1 MRLRPV
7 GLVAGNQLRLLECG
21 AEFFPALIAAFDAAK
36 VEIHLETYMF
46 ADDQTGVSIKAA
58 LLRAATRGVV
68 VYVITDWIGT
78 GRAQSTR
85 LDRDLRAGGVHHRSF
100 NPWFRRGLARTH
112 RKLCVVDRDLA
123 FIGGLNINDD
133 MISDDATRSV
143 LPEPRWDFAV
153 KIHGPLVRLMHL
165 ETEAQWLRL
174 GSLKLRARWELFRE
188 TRSAREA
195 GNGSGAL
202 AGLVIRDNLRN
213 RRTIQR
219 VTLQAL
225 GSARHSAILAT
236 PYFAPGRKL
245 RDALAQAAARGI
257 DVTLLLGV
265 GQFRM
270 QDAVAHSFYPNLLQ
284 CGVKVV
290 EFRRTQ
296 LHAKVAVVDD
306 DWATV
311 GSSNYDGL
319 SLFLNQE
326 ANIVIR
332 DKAFAGRLRAH
343 IEQAVSDSATI
354 APEDFAHVGRLA
366 RIWYGAAYFCY
377 RGLLRIA
384 TLGRYS

>member
-1 MRLRPV
+1 
-7 GLVAGNQLRLLECG
+7 
-21 AEFFPALIAAFDAAK
+21 
-36 VEIHLETYMF
+36 
-46 ADDQTGVSIKAA
+46 
-58 LLRAATRGVV
+58 VV

>member
-1 MRLRPV
+1 MRPV
-7 GLVAGNQLRLLECG
+7 RLIAGNQLRLLECG
-21 AEFFPALIAAFDAAK
+21 AEFFPALIAAFDAAT

-46 ADDQTGVSIKAA
+46 ADDQTGASVKAA
-58 LLRAATRGVV
+58 LLRAAARGVL

-78 GRAQSTR
+78 GQAQSIR
-85 LDRDLRAGGVHHRSF
+85 LESDFRIGGVHHRSF

-133 MISDDATRSV
+133 MISDDAARCV

-153 KIHGPLVRLMHL
+153 EIHGPLVKLIHL

-174 GSLKLRARWELFRE
+174 SSLKLRARWELYRE
-188 TRSAREA
+188 SRAVQVG
-195 GNGSGAL
+195 GNGGGAL

-219 VTLQAL
+219 ATLQAL
-225 GSARHSAILAT
+225 GAARRSAILAT

-245 RDALAQAAARGI
+245 REALAQAAARGI

-270 QDAVAHSFYPNLLQ
+270 QDAVAHSFYPKLLQ

-332 DKAFAGRLRAH
+332 DRPFAQCLRGQ
-343 IEQAVSDSATI
+343 IEQAVRDGVTI
-354 APEDFAHVGRLA
+354 APEDFAHVSRLA

>member
-1 MRLRPV
+1 LRV
-7 GLVAGNQLRLLECG
+7 G
-21 AEFFPALIAAFDAAK
+21 K
-36 VEIHLETYMF
+36 
-46 ADDQTGVSIKAA
+46 
-58 LLRAATRGVV
+58 
-68 VYVITDWIGT
+68 
-78 GRAQSTR
+78 
-85 LDRDLRAGGVHHRSF
+85 
-100 NPWFRRGLARTH
+100 
-112 RKLCVVDRDLA
+112 
-123 FIGGLNINDD
+123 
-133 MISDDATRSV
+133 
-143 LPEPRWDFAV
+143 
-153 KIHGPLVRLMHL
+153 
-165 ETEAQWLRL
+165 
-174 GSLKLRARWELFRE
+174 LKLLTRWGLFRE
-188 TRSAREA
+188 VRAARET

-225 GSARHSAILAT
+225 GGARHSAILAT